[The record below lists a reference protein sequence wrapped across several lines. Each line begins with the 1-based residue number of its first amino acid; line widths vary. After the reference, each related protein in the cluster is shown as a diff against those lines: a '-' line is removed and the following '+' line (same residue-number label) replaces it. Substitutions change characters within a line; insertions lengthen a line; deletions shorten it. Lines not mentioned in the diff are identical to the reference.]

1 MFGGNTEVCGYMY
14 ICVCEVYFDGYFEQF
29 DVLLKLVLHLTLRQR
44 AILKQAYSIQ
54 LMDMIWW

>member
-1 MFGGNTEVCGYMY
+1 MWVYVYM
-14 ICVCEVYFDGYFEQF
+14 CLCDVYFDGYFEQF